1 MKMLIHLYALALLI
15 LPAALSA
22 QETDIRKTYDEFDTS
37 LLEKNGEK
45 ALELL
50 SADSKV
56 FVSKG
61 MNLANTA
68 SREDLIKEP
77 IPTVLAVFSVRS
89 AAKGVPPTNA
99 AQTLVDMSQMYEEAS
114 AMTEIGEITVDG
126 DSAAGQIL
134 INGSQNPIDYL
145 FVKEA
150 GGWKVDMVGQLEE
163 TEEMLLRPMEA
174 SGATK
179 EQFLDQMVSAMSQV
193 YSADVWKPL
202 KN

>member
-56 FVSKG
+56 FVSKV